1 MKGIVFTE
9 FVEFVEEKFGFD
21 ALDEIIEKSGVD
33 GVYTQ
38 AGNYPFEEMVAL
50 LVALSA
56 REEKELQ
63 ELLEMYGFHLFGR
76 LAKIYPYMNRFNS
89 ALDVVNQIDNIIHPE
104 VHKLYPDAELPSFVT
119 LESKED
125 FVSLEYHSKK
135 SLQHLAKGLIL
146 GAGNY
151 YNEVLEVSVIEEN
164 GTVRLEVN
172 KH

>member
-1 MKGIVFTE
+1 MKGVVFTE

-33 GVYTQ
+33 GVYMQ

-50 LVALSA
+50 LVALCE
-56 REEKELQ
+56 RESKELH
-63 ELLEMYGFHLFGR
+63 ELLEMYGFHLFGC
-76 LAKIYPYMNRFNS
+76 LAKIYPYMDRFSS
-89 ALDVVNQIDNIIHPE
+89 AMDVVNQIDSIIHPE

-125 FVSLEYHSKK
+125 FITLEYHSKK

-151 YNEVLEVSVIEEN
+151 YNEALEVSVLEES
-164 GTVRLEVN
+164 GTVRLEV
-172 KH
+172 KKR